1 MDERFERL
9 LALRGHPVKGL
20 PASAWAA
27 NLGEL
32 DRGQVLRAVIEA
44 TREAAVARVGL
55 RCAPTTSA
63 RTRRSTAAEAWLASP
78 TPEAIANAKSAGKGC
93 TAARNETFG
102 RNNAVAEA
110 ARAIAWAAGAKDS
123 SDIWDALCAIE
134 TELLARIALVAEYQ
148 RAPQQRRAIV
158 DALRRVLEP
167 KREAAPAAS
176 SEPVPYSPSGSF
188 SVGQRLI
195 HSKFGTVL
203 VTAAGDKWIDVQL
216 EDNTTKRCA
225 QKPRG
230 T

>member
-44 TREAAVARVGL
+44 TRTLLLPEWDSLRPDDKRPHEALA
-55 RCAPTTSA
+55 
-63 RTRRSTAAEAWLASP
+63 AAEAWLASP

-134 TELLARIALVAEYQ
+134 TELLARIALVSEYQ

-167 KREAAPAAS
+167 QREAAPAAS

-188 SVGQRLI
+188 TVGQRLI